1 MADDGPPSREALH
14 AALREQW
21 QTTEDAVAALETHF
35 DAPAHGDGGWTVG
48 DLFRHLTANAHNY
61 PARIRTALADG
72 AWTFG
77 TDEGN
82 ALGVARFRA
91 LDAKMLRIELNTAH
105 GVDWMYVQRFTDADL
120 ARAFPRPNGDPWT
133 LDRIIRQL
141 ACHEAWHVAEA
152 LEAAGLPES
161 AVVPVET
168 AHRWV

>member
-1 MADDGPPSREALH
+1 MADGGPPSREALH

-21 QTTEDAVAALETHF
+21 QTTEDAVAALAARF
-35 DAPAHGDGGWTVG
+35 DAPAHDDGGWTVG

-77 TDEGN
+77 SDAGN
-82 ALGVARFRA
+82 AIGVAKFRA
-91 LDAKMLRIELNTAH
+91 LDAGMLRIELNTAH
-105 GVDWMYVQRFTDADL
+105 GVAWMYVQRFTDADL

-141 ACHEAWHVAEA
+141 ALHEAWHVGEA
-152 LEAAGLPES
+152 LSAAGVPES
-161 AVVPVET
+161 AIAPVET
-168 AHRWV
+168 AHRWL